1 MCECVWE
8 RHYRWSSRK
17 NEHHLRFFSLS
28 LSLLPLCITSS
39 IHNVWCAFCVFQCV
53 TFKSVVEVAAVIS
66 ISCIESICS
75 VCRLVVGFL
84 FAFFYCI
91 DNCKCVNMCVCR
103 FSIIVFCHQLFL
115 FSSLPRALL
124 LSRPFYFLLARSF
137 AFTRFLFSLSCVC
150 VLCLM
155 VQNDWVCVYVFAHFV
170 SFCICCNCQNHT
182 KEPYSTHSAIETIT
196 ITKTKTKKSN
206 KLSEQKMKRKI
217 HITYYAYVVCLS
229 VCVCLYFDCYLF
241 CFPFF

>member
-1 MCECVWE
+1 MIEGRDGEWE
-8 RHYRWSSRK
+8 RERMGRSFQSNTKEMEMNKCVSVCERDTIDEVVEK

-115 FSSLPRALL
+115 FSSMPRALL
-124 LSRPFYFLLARSF
+124 LSRFPPAPFISCSRA
-137 AFTRFLFSLSCVC
+137 LS
-150 VLCLM
+150 
-155 VQNDWVCVYVFAHFV
+155 HSPV
-170 SFCICCNCQNHT
+170 SFSHYRAFVCCVWWCRM
-182 KEPYSTHSAIETIT
+182 IEF
-196 ITKTKTKKSN
+196 
-206 KLSEQKMKRKI
+206 
-217 HITYYAYVVCLS
+217 VCMFLRILYLS
-229 VCVCLYFDCYLF
+229 VSVVIVKIIQKNHI
-241 CFPFF
+241 PHIQQ